1 MTTKEI
7 MIMGYNEN
15 LMNKALHGDKSSLEE
30 LKSNAG
36 SGDCEAMAAKGN
48 KTGRVQ
54 Y

>member
-1 MTTKEI
+1 MV
-7 MIMGYNEN
+7 YNEK
-15 LMNKALHGDKSSLEE
+15 LMNEALRGDKGSLEE